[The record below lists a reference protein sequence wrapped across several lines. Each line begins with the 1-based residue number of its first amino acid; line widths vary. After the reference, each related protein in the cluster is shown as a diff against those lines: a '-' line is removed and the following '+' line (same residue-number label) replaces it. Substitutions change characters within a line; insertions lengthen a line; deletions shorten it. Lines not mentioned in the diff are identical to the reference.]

1 VRAKETA
8 ELKLPTAAIA
18 YKSKKDVFLAVTLKL
33 RHTTN
38 WAGAGHVVAWFQH
51 QLQNAS
57 TGPLVGSL
65 GPALSKLDVHTS
77 QTDVRIG
84 GSDFSFEFD
93 KTRGFLTS
101 WMVKG
106 QSLLEPDPSTGAAV
120 IPSFWRPPTDNDRP
134 QSLPYWQ
141 RFGVDA
147 LTSQLRSLAV
157 DSSKLDQVTVKIHI
171 FITPPVLAWGWDCE
185 IDYIVGT
192 SGKLHINVN
201 RFTPTGSFPEH
212 VPRVGFD
219 LRLSKALHGVRWLG
233 RGPGESYPDKK
244 SSQRVG
250 IWKVDSI
257 FDMDTKYDVP
267 QENGNRMDTRW
278 VVLTD
283 SHIQGRGIR
292 ARRLDEEDKSL
303 FSFAATWVSHYAI
316 QAAKHPTDLFQDSA
330 TLLRLDVGVAGVG
343 TAACGPGVRD
353 DMLVKCKEYKFT
365 FQLESL

>member
-1 VRAKETA
+1 MQAKETA
-8 ELKLPTAAIA
+8 KLKLPADAIT
-18 YKSKKDVFLAVTLKL
+18 YKSQKDVFLAVTLRL
-33 RHTTN
+33 RHATN
-38 WAGAGHVVAWFQH
+38 WAEAGHVVAWFQH
-51 QLQNAS
+51 QLQTAAPV
-57 TGPLVGSL
+57 PLAGSL
-65 GPALSKLDVHTS
+65 EPALFKLNVHTAH
-77 QTDVRIG
+77 TDVKIH

-101 WMVKG
+101 WIAKG
-106 QSLLEPDPSTGAAV
+106 ESLLVPDPITGAAV

-147 LTSQLRSLAV
+147 LTSQLRSLTV
-157 DSSKLDQVTVKIHI
+157 DSSKLDRVTVKIHT

-185 IDYIVGT
+185 IDYVIGA

-201 RFTPTGSFPEH
+201 RLTPTGSSPEH

-219 LRLSKALHGVRWLG
+219 LRLSRDLHRVRWLG

-250 IWKVDSI
+250 IWDVASI

-278 VVLTD
+278 VSLTNFRLE
-283 SHIQGRGIR
+283 GRGIR

-303 FSFAATWVSHYAI
+303 FSFAATWVSHQAI
-316 QAAKHPTDLFQDSA
+316 EAAKHPTDLFQDSA
-330 TLLRLDVGVAGVG
+330 TLLRLDAAVAGVG